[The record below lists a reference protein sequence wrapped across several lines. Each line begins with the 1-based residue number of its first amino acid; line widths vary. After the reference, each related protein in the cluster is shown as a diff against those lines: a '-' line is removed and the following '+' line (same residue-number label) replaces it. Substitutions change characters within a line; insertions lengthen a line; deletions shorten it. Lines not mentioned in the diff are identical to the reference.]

1 MLSKREIAR
10 RVGVSHV
17 ALITGRISPET
28 NAKVLAV
35 LEAEQARVERE
46 QADLR
51 LGCSMRQQLI
61 NELDIQGGAV

>member
-35 LEAEQARVERE
+35 QEAEQ
-46 QADLR
+46 Q
-51 LGCSMRQQLI
+51 RQQI
-61 NELDIQGGAV
+61 NAAASALGAARLQEIIHAD